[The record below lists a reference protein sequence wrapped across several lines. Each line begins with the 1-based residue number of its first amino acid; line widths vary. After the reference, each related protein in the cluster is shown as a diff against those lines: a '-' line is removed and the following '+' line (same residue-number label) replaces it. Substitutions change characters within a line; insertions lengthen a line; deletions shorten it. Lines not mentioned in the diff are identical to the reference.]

1 MESEALLGQY
11 AHLFATFQNQHFFLA
26 VANDTIT
33 SHQVG
38 TYLVQDA
45 HYLRALGDRLR
56 DLALL
61 VEDSAARSILQ
72 QHSRDADNLPGVA
85 REIVA
90 RDLGLLELAR
100 EDLRRPT
107 RGYIDHQRRSV
118 CNGVRD
124 GILSILPCY
133 LFYPYFVTA
142 IRTKTSDSELLQKC
156 LPFIS
161 TVKQAHLWAEE
172 MLGVWNYLG
181 LAEPSGEA
189 ETAFVLSAQYEAAL
203 LDMAMK

>member
-33 SHQVG
+33 SYQIG

-56 DLALL
+56 DLAIL
-61 VEDSAARSILQ
+61 VEGSAARSILQ

-90 RDLGLLELAR
+90 RDLGLLALAR
-100 EDLRRPT
+100 EDLRLPT

-172 MLGVWNYLG
+172 MLEVWNRLG
-181 LAEPSGEA
+181 LADPSGEA